1 MKSISK
7 KVLGLLI
14 CSSVILSSLSIG
26 AYGKLPAKSLLNTQR
41 SFPSPST

>member
-26 AYGKLPAKSLLNTQR
+26 AYAESSRRKAC
-41 SFPSPST
+41 